1 MAPDMSHERKMPGV
15 YTTDFTKLPQQPDTF
30 NREND
35 IDILIGIR
43 MIIVD
48 VRDR

>member
-1 MAPDMSHERKMPGV
+1 MRPDMPHEGKMPDV
-15 YTTDFTKLPQQPDTF
+15 YSTDFTKLPQQPDTF

-35 IDILIGIR
+35 IDILIGIQ

-48 VRDR
+48 VRDG